1 MKKFLLSALALAAI
15 AACEKEPQGASVPQQ
30 VRISPVITRVTDV
43 NFEDGDQIGLSIFKG
58 DAYYA
63 ENSQLSFSDG
73 VFSGSLV
80 WYPEAAESSVITAY
94 YPYSAA
100 GFPETFSGFLSSL

>member
-30 VRISPVITRVTDV
+30 VRDV

-94 YPYSAA
+94 YPTVQQAFRKHS
-100 GFPETFSGFLSSL
+100 PLPQTRLQVMRLRIL